1 MKSFQW
7 FSRVAASVGTLG
19 VAVIALSASSV
30 AEAGVT
36 CQSYFTRSGS
46 ASGLGNLMW
55 TKVDIFA
62 DGVGEDAVTAATR
75 PNGASD
81 WPNSFGIFK
90 RVFGPLPEN
99 GATDAD
105 MIAWNEANFRGTWSV
120 TQSTSGTRSID
131 TTSLYVPEASLVYP
145 ELTSESA
152 IQWENILANHLVGT
166 FTFNLKAAAGQR
178 SNWVTGSNSTFDQGQ
193 IQQGAT
199 SFSVT
204 ISSALSSGFASL
216 AVFQLNRSALG
227 VDLISSIP
235 QTVYS
240 NYPPVPAPGALALL
254 ALAGAAGGRRRRG

>member
-1 MKSFQW
+1 
-7 FSRVAASVGTLG
+7 
-19 VAVIALSASSV
+19 
-30 AEAGVT
+30 
-36 CQSYFTRSGS
+36 
-46 ASGLGNLMW
+46 MW

-90 RVFGPLPEN
+90 GVFGPSPAN

-120 TQSTSGTRSID
+120 TQSTSGTRSLD

-178 SNWVTGSNSTFDQGQ
+178 GNWVISSDGAFDQGM

-204 ISSALSSGFASL
+204 VSSALSSGFASL
-216 AVFQLNRSALG
+216 SVSQNSYSALG
-227 VDLISSIP
+227 DDVISNIAW
-235 QTVYS
+235 TVYS